1 MKENLEKGLCD
12 IQKEVPIKS
21 TKSFLYE
28 YWNVFFYFY
37 STKLLQ
43 NFKNEKSKSI
53 DSNLL
58 ESISINNIFK
68 DNADNLCQIKDKES
82 IKSSIGLNNNIP
94 LNNPNHCRLNL
105 TPPNNIKSSLFQ
117 PQNNNIGLGNNYL
130 YSNFNGIAPNPPN
143 DLFMNQIPR
152 IQSIS
157 NNMLLNPFSMPKV
170 IQNTFGNELRPNLM
184 GDIEN
189 VNNLD
194 PTNVPFF
201 QMPIQNPVPLNP
213 LTSSIVS
220 TNNIIPNTVI
230 PNNFLLTNNNTNINA
245 NSNININKNINNI
258 IKVDNINNNNINI
271 HTNTKNENENKS
283 INPMDTHV
291 KEGMNKIDK
300 NESNPKVEVQIKDKI
315 NSKTYTNAS
324 NSGISNIVAENSKKP
339 IEKEITVASV
349 VIPNKPKYLFKTK
362 EATLVKDEK
371 QNNKLTSKKRKRFL
385 KNNKLVF
392 IQSDKVN
399 ENKEENNSQND
410 SGDEENQNDDSLNS
424 EKINELIQKNYKPR
438 GSRYRGVSKNGSQ
451 WQVLIMVKKKKRY
464 LGSFSNEEEAARAY
478 DKVALQHHGIKAKTN
493 YDYTKEEIEKIMKG
507 PKLLKIEKE
516 N

>member
-28 YWNVFFYFY
+28 YWNVFFYLY

-43 NFKNEKSKSI
+43 NFKSDKSKSI

-68 DNADNLCQIKDKES
+68 DSADNLCEIKEKEN
-82 IKSSIGLNNNIP
+82 IKSSISLNNNLP
-94 LNNPNHCRLNL
+94 LNNSNHCRLNL

-130 YSNFNGIAPNPPN
+130 YSNFNGITPNPPN

-157 NNMLLNPFSMPKV
+157 NNMFLNPFSMPKV
-170 IQNTFGNELRPNLM
+170 IQNTFGNELRSNLM

-189 VNNLD
+189 VSNLD

-201 QMPIQNPVPLNP
+201 QMPIQNPVQLNP
-213 LTSSIVS
+213 LTNSIVS
-220 TNNIIPNTVI
+220 TNNIIPNSVI
-230 PNNFLLTNNNTNINA
+230 SNNFLIDKNNTNMNV

-258 IKVDNINNNNINI
+258 INIDNINNNNINI
-271 HTNTKNENENKS
+271 QTNEKNESENKNPVDIHIKDG
-283 INPMDTHV
+283 IN
-291 KEGMNKIDK
+291 K
-300 NESNPKVEVQIKDKI
+300 NESNPKVEAQNKDKS
-315 NSKTYTNAS
+315 NSNIYNNTS
-324 NSGISNIVAENSKKP
+324 NSGNFTENSKKP
-339 IEKEITVASV
+339 TDKGCILASV
-349 VIPNKPKYLFKTK
+349 VIPNKPKYLFKIK
-362 EATLVKDEK
+362 ESTLNKEEK
-371 QNNKLTSKKRKRFL
+371 PKNKMTSKKRKRFL

-399 ENKEENNSQND
+399 ENNEENNSQND
-410 SGDEENQNDDSLNS
+410 SGEEENQNNDSLNS
-424 EKINELIQKNYKPR
+424 EKITELIQKNYKPR

-493 YDYTKEEIEKIMKG
+493 YDYTKEELEKIIKG

>member
-1 MKENLEKGLCD
+1 MKENIEKGLFD

-21 TKSFLYE
+21 TQSFLYE
-28 YWNVFFYFY
+28 YWNVFFYLY
-37 STKLLQ
+37 SKTLLQ
-43 NFKNEKSKSI
+43 NFKSRKSNSV

-58 ESISINNIFK
+58 ESISINNILK
-68 DNADNLCQIKDKES
+68 DNEDNICQTKDKGS
-82 IKSSIGLNNNIP
+82 IQSSACLNNNIP
-94 LNNPNHCRLNL
+94 LNNPNHCTLNL

-117 PQNNNIGLGNNYL
+117 PQNGNIGIGNNYL
-130 YSNFNGIAPNPPN
+130 YPNFNGIAPNPQN

-170 IQNTFGNELRPNLM
+170 IQNTFGNDLRPNLM
-184 GDIEN
+184 GDLEN
-189 VNNLD
+189 MNNID

-201 QMPIQNPVPLNP
+201 QLPLPNPVPLNP
-213 LTSSIVS
+213 LPSSIIS
-220 TNNIIPNTVI
+220 TNNIISNTVV
-230 PNNFLLTNNNTNINA
+230 PNNFVINNNNTNINS

-258 IKVDNINNNNINI
+258 IKVDSINNNNINI
-271 HTNTKNENENKS
+271 HTHPKIENENEKENKNPVDNTTKEE
-283 INPMDTHV
+283 IN
-291 KEGMNKIDK
+291 K
-300 NESNPKVEVQIKDKI
+300 NDSNPKVEVENKVEIS
-315 NSKTYTNAS
+315 SKT
-324 NSGISNIVAENSKKP
+324 NSDVKNIGNQNIVAEISKKP
-339 IEKEITVASV
+339 TDTGVILASV
-349 VIPNKPKYLFKTK
+349 LVPNKPKNLFKTK
-362 EATLVKDEK
+362 EESLNKQEK
-371 QNNKLTSKKRKRFL
+371 QNNKMISKKRKRFI

-392 IQSDKVN
+392 IQTDKAN
-399 ENKEENNSQND
+399 ENNEGNNCQIG
-410 SGDEENQNDDSLNS
+410 SGEEENQSNESLNS
-424 EKINELIQKNYKPR
+424 EKVNELIKKNFKPR

-507 PKLLKIEKE
+507 PKLLKLEKE

>member
-28 YWNVFFYFY
+28 YWNVFFYLY

-43 NFKNEKSKSI
+43 NFKNGKSKSI

-58 ESISINNIFK
+58 ETISINNIFK
-68 DNADNLCQIKDKES
+68 DNTDNLCQIKDKENIQS
-82 IKSSIGLNNNIP
+82 PIGLNNNIS

-105 TPPNNIKSSLFQ
+105 TPPNNFKSSLFQ

-157 NNMLLNPFSMPKV
+157 NNMLLNPFSIPKV
-170 IQNTFGNELRPNLM
+170 IQNTFGNDLRSNLM

-194 PTNVPFF
+194 PPKVPFF
-201 QMPIQNPVPLNP
+201 QIPIQNPVPLNP
-213 LTSSIVS
+213 LTNPIVS

-230 PNNFLLTNNNTNINA
+230 PNNFLITNNNTNINA
-245 NSNININKNINNI
+245 NPNININKNINKI

-271 HTNTKNENENKS
+271 HTNAKNENENKS
-283 INPMDTHV
+283 PVDIHE
-291 KEGMNKIDK
+291 KEGINKNGK
-300 NESNPKVEVQIKDKI
+300 NESNPKVEVQNKDKI
-315 NSKTYTNAS
+315 NSKIYAKES
-324 NSGISNIVAENSKKP
+324 NNCNSNIVTENSKKP
-339 IEKEITVASV
+339 TDMGTSV
-349 VIPNKPKYLFKTK
+349 TSVIIPNKPKYLFKTK
-362 EATLVKDEK
+362 ETTLTKDEIQK
-371 QNNKLTSKKRKRFL
+371 DKMTSKKRKRFL

-399 ENKEENNSQND
+399 ENTQENNSHD
-410 SGDEENQNDDSLNS
+410 SGDEENQNNDSLNS
-424 EKINELIQKNYKPR
+424 EKISELIQKNYKPR

-493 YDYTKEEIEKIMKG
+493 YDYTKEELEKIMNG